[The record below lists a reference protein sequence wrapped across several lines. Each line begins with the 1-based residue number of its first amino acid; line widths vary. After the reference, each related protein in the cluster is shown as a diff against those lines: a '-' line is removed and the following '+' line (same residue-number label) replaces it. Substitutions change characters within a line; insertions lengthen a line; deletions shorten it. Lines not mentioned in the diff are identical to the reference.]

1 MELVERQLGLGCERS
16 MISTVSVA
24 GLSPPM
30 IMMRARQLS
39 AAESGSS
46 TDEP

>member
-1 MELVERQLGLGCERS
+1 

-30 IMMRARQLS
+30 IMTRARQLS
-39 AAESGSS
+39 AADSGSS
-46 TDEP
+46 TDAPNVRSRG